1 LAGVLP
7 WSQDEAELVTE
18 LQGGSGAAFDWLVTH
33 YSGPVYGLVV
43 GMVSE
48 SSDAAD
54 ITQDVFLKAFRG
66 IRGFRRGS
74 SLKTWLYRIAVREAL
89 NHRRW
94 LWRHHR
100 QQDSMD
106 TEIAD
111 GRALMEIEDESRTP
125 FDEAA
130 SHEVQ
135 HAVQEALRGVPEVFR
150 SAVMLRDLEGMS
162 YEEVAEVLEVSVGT
176 VKSRILR
183 GRRLLR
189 DMLEPFLVDA
199 HGAHRH
205 MARETKP
212 GNRGVDGKEAEPVS
226 ESIVHSALFS
236 TVKQKTTNHRDTD
249 GWATPGLPGDAEE
262 GV

>member
-1 LAGVLP
+1 
-7 WSQDEAELVTE
+7 
-18 LQGGSGAAFDWLVTH
+18 
-33 YSGPVYGLVV
+33 
-43 GMVSE
+43 MISE

-100 QQDSMD
+100 KQASIDA
-106 TEIAD
+106 EPVP
-111 GRALMEIEDESRTP
+111 GHALMEIEDESRTP
-125 FDEAA
+125 FEEAA

-135 HAVQEALRGVPEVFR
+135 QAVQQALRGVPEVFR
-150 SAVMLRDLEGMS
+150 SAVILRDLEGMA
-162 YEEVAEVLEVSVGT
+162 YEEVAEVLDVSVGT

-189 DMLEPFLVDA
+189 DILNPLLGNPHLA
-199 HGAHRH
+199 HHPARH
-205 MARETKP
+205 ESRSASHPGHAIEARCTSQT
-212 GNRGVDGKEAEPVS
+212 VL
-226 ESIVHSALFS
+226 HSPLFS
-236 TVKQKTTNHRDTD
+236 TLKNVTASQRDAA
-249 GWATPGLPGDAEE
+249 GWANPGKPGDAE
-262 GV
+262 GDV